1 MYRRMLVPLDGSEL
15 SEVVFPYI
23 KELAARLDI
32 EVVMLHVRS
41 PEEQDKESL
50 YQAYIKH
57 KVEVAQRQME
67 DVRGEIGGELLTVRG
82 ENAVG
87 DPAEEILRYVDESEA
102 DLVLMATHGRSG
114 IRRFVMGSVAEK
126 VLQTSSV
133 PVLLVSARVSQ
144 QIAYDKWPVR
154 RILVPLDGSE
164 LAESVLSHVETLAK
178 QRGAGP
184 VEVVLFIVC
193 EPTVMPDYYPPSAR
207 FGTPGGAVHVMPR
220 DYAKGETAKQKIVC
234 EQYLIGVKN
243 KLSDSGISVRVE
255 VRVGKPAEEI
265 IDYVETNPFH
275 IIVMSTYGRS
285 GFGRWAYGSVAAKV
299 LQKSPSPVFLVRPPR
314 SG

>member
-1 MYRRMLVPLDGSEL
+1 MYSRVLVPLDGSEL
-15 SEVVFPYI
+15 SEVVFPYV

-32 EVVMLHVRS
+32 EVIMLHVRS
-41 PEEQDKESL
+41 LEEQDKESL
-50 YQAYIKH
+50 YQAYIEH
-57 KVEVAQRQME
+57 KVEFVQRQME
-67 DVRGEIGGELLTVRG
+67 DVRAEIGGELLLVRG
-82 ENAVG
+82 ENAAG
-87 DPAEEILRYVDESEA
+87 DPAEEILRYVDESEV

-126 VLQTSSV
+126 VLQASSV
-133 PVLLVSARVSQ
+133 PVLLVPARVSR
-144 QIAYDKWPVR
+144 QIPYDKWPVSK
-154 RILVPLDGSE
+154 IMVPLDGSE
-164 LAESVLSHVETLAK
+164 LAESVLPHVETLAK
-178 QRGAGP
+178 QRSAGLL
-184 VEVVLFIVC
+184 EVVLFIVC

-220 DYAKGETAKQKIVC
+220 DYAKAEAAKQKIAC

-243 KLSDSGISVRVE
+243 KLADSGISARVE

-299 LQKSPSPVFLVRPPR
+299 LQKSPSPVFLVRPSR